1 MNDFNREMA
10 MLMAGTGSKAVH
22 GKMIGNVSPYI
33 EWIKWL
39 SYIPDFQKKKIQE
52 INNKAAKDLS
62 LTEINELREY
72 LNQKR
77 MLGLFKMYGSTV
89 ITKDEYMEVYDYM
102 CFESID
108 KLMLS
113 KLSKKELEYAKQ
125 EIIKLKELP
134 ENELSK
140 KIENDTKEE
149 TYLKLSMVEA
159 YILHIVSIT
168 DFNRHMMSLEA
179 EIQSQLDENDQMRQK
194 SCYYASNPYKK

>member
-1 MNDFNREMA
+1 MNNFNREMA
-10 MLMAGTGSKAVH
+10 MLMAGTGSKAIH

-39 SYIPDFQKKKIQE
+39 SYTPDFQEEKMQE
-52 INNKAAKDLS
+52 LNNKVVKDLS
-62 LTEINELREY
+62 LAEVSELREY
-72 LNQKR
+72 LEQKR
-77 MLGLFKMYGSTV
+77 MLNLFKIYGSTV

-102 CFESID
+102 CLKSID
-108 KLMLS
+108 KLMIS
-113 KLSKKELEYAKQ
+113 KLSKNELEYAKQ
-125 EIIKLKELP
+125 EIMRLKELP

-149 TYLKLSMVEA
+149 AYLKLSMVEA

-194 SCYYASNPYKK
+194 SYYYASNPYKK

>member
-1 MNDFNREMA
+1 
-10 MLMAGTGSKAVH
+10 
-22 GKMIGNVSPYI
+22 
-33 EWIKWL
+33 
-39 SYIPDFQKKKIQE
+39 
-52 INNKAAKDLS
+52 
-62 LTEINELREY
+62 
-72 LNQKR
+72 
-77 MLGLFKMYGSTV
+77 
-89 ITKDEYMEVYDYM
+89 
-102 CFESID
+102 
-108 KLMLS
+108 MLS